1 MNWEDLSGLT
11 EQELNKMNMIAVLRK
26 MDEETRLMRERH
38 EQERE
43 RYEKEREERAVE
55 REKEREERAAE
66 REKERERYEKEMALR
81 RERHEHEIEKMR
93 NESRKVR
100 MDWLLAPILAAV
112 AASSATVAALK
123 WLG

>member
-1 MNWEDLSGLT
+1 MNWEDLNGLT

-43 RYEKEREERAVE
+43 RY
-55 REKEREERAAE
+55 EKEREERAAE

>member
-38 EQERE
+38 EQ
-43 RYEKEREERAVE
+43 
-55 REKEREERAAE
+55 
-66 REKERERYEKEMALR
+66 ERERYEKEMALR